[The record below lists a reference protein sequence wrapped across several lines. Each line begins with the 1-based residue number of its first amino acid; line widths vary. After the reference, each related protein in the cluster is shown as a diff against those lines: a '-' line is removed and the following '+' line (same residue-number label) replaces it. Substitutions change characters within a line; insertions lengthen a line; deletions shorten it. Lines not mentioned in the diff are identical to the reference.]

1 MNRQSEEQHRQRV
14 RGCLLDGAIGD
25 ALGAGIEF
33 LTIARIRSQFGPSGV
48 TGHTG
53 AFGHTAPIT
62 DDTQM
67 TLFTAEGLICAAVAG
82 EPGGIAHVYRAYLR
96 WLSTQRAGAAVPNT
110 DGWLLE
116 LPQIHSRR
124 APGNTCL
131 SALAS
136 GTAGSTEH
144 RINDSKG
151 CGGVMRAAPC
161 GLVGG
166 DAFRLGCDSAAL
178 THGHPSGWLA
188 AGGLA
193 LMIQVL
199 AAGHTLEEAADA
211 ALDRISSHPEG
222 RECAG
227 ALRAAVRE
235 AGSAGACPEAVESLG
250 GGWVAEEALAI
261 AVFCALKAQDFAH
274 GVLLAVNHSGDSDST
289 GAITGN
295 ILGTLLGFEA
305 LPEALLAP
313 LELRAEI
320 DQIARDLYA
329 IAASASTDDG
339 LRDRYL

>member
-1 MNRQSEEQHRQRV
+1 MNRQSDEQHRQRV
-14 RGCLLDGAIGD
+14 RGCLLGGAIGD

-33 LTIARIRSQFGPSGV
+33 LTIAGIRSRYGPSGV

-53 AFGHTAPIT
+53 AFGQAAPVT

-67 TLFTAEGLICAAVAG
+67 TLFTAEGLVCAALAG
-82 EPGGIAHVYRAYLR
+82 EPGGIEHVHRAYLR
-96 WLSTQRAGAAVPNT
+96 WLSTQIAGAADANPG
-110 DGWLLE
+110 GWLLE
-116 LPQIHSRR
+116 LPGMHNRR

-136 GTAGSTEH
+136 GRAGSTAK

-161 GLVGG
+161 GLAGG
-166 DAFRLGCDSAAL
+166 DAFQLGCDTAAL

-193 LMIQVL
+193 LIIQML
-199 AAGHTLEEAADA
+199 SAGQPLQEAVDA
-211 ALDRISSHPEG
+211 ALDRISSHPEES
-222 RECAG
+222 ECAG
-227 ALRAAVRE
+227 ALRGAVRE
-235 AGSAGACPEAVESLG
+235 ADSAEACPEAVESLG